1 MKAIQ
6 FSEYGDSNVLNVVEI
21 DIPSPGPGQVLV
33 KMVAT
38 GINFIDI
45 YRRRGT
51 YSLALPHILGEE
63 GVGIIQEL
71 GRGVTGLEVGQRI
84 AFTDG
89 QNTYAEY
96 ALVSA
101 DKALPVPE
109 SMDDYVAAALPLQ
122 GMTAHY
128 LVRSLF
134 PVDSSKT
141 ILIHAGAGGVGQFV
155 IQLAKMHGARVF
167 TTVSSPDKAEL
178 ALSAGAD
185 EVLSYDTFDEAAR
198 ELTKGVGVDVV
209 YDGVGQATFDRS
221 LLALRKRGMMALFGA
236 ASGPVSAFDL
246 QRLNS
251 GGSLFITRPTL
262 WDYLLTPEE
271 LAWRWSELTEAVST
285 GALRVTIGATFALT
299 DAALAHDALS
309 GRKTTGKV
317 LLLP

>member
-6 FSEYGDSNVLNVVEI
+6 FSEHGDSSVLNVVEV
-21 DIPSPGPGQVLV
+21 DIPTPGPGQILV

-51 YSLALPHILGEE
+51 YPLALPHILGEE
-63 GVGIIQEL
+63 GVGVIQEL
-71 GRGVTGLEVGQRI
+71 GQGVTELEVGQRI

-89 QNTYAEY
+89 KSTYAEY
-96 ALVSA
+96 ALVPA

-109 SMDDYVAAALPLQ
+109 QMDNFVAAALPLQ

-134 PVDSSKT
+134 PVDSSHT
-141 ILIHAGAGGVGQFV
+141 ILIHAGAGGVGQLV
-155 IQLAKMHGARVF
+155 IQLAKMRGARVF
-167 TTVSSPDKAEL
+167 TTVSNPEKAEL

-198 ELTKGVGVDVV
+198 ELTHGVGVDVV

-221 LLALRKRGMMALFGA
+221 LLSLRKRGMMALFGA
-236 ASGPVSAFDL
+236 ASGPVPAFDL

-262 WDYLLTPEE
+262 WDYLLTPKE
-271 LAWRWSELTEAVST
+271 LAWRWAELTEAIST
-285 GALRVTIGATFALT
+285 GALRVSIGATFALT

-309 GRKTTGKV
+309 GRQTTGKV